1 MDLLDRILQSPIVL
15 PILINLQLI
24 TSHYIILARW
34 TLDTIIVIHILILT
48 IIHIGITIIL
58 YVLYI
63 LQYHLIRLLLLHIL
77 QIAWILLIQ
86 LLNAIMIIGILS
98 PLIQYV

>member
-24 TSHYIILARW
+24 GSHDIILARW
-34 TLDTIIVIHILILT
+34 PLDTIIFIHILIWA
-48 IIHIGITIIL
+48 IIHIRITIIL

-63 LQYHLIRLLLLHIL
+63 LQYHLIWLLLLHIL
-77 QIAWILLIQ
+77 
-86 LLNAIMIIGILS
+86 
-98 PLIQYV
+98 